1 MKKILQVII
10 IIIGSCQAVSAQ
22 IVVATVRANFGVE
35 ADLSANYY
43 NNTTTPAVDDW
54 FNNGYAGSG
63 RGVIDTTG
71 AAAIVAGYFSNPA
84 SRKLSFARRM
94 AYPAFTVL
102 NNRIVLDAVYYR
114 DYHGIDSTVF
124 AAGSNKNGMSPAL
137 WTTPVAQSI
146 PDKNDIL
153 EAMIHVRRAGPNVSD
168 SLWLFAGVSIEN
180 TTGNRFFDFELYQT
194 DISYD
199 KASGTFSGY
208 GPHAGHT
215 AWQFDA
221 AGKISAPGDI
231 IFTSEFSSSSISLV
245 EARIWVHRNML
256 SITPATFS
264 WGGQFDGDG
273 NGATYGY
280 ANIRPKTAGNFYT
293 GLQTTAPA
301 TWAGPFKV
309 VRDNDAVVDNY
320 VPGQFL
326 EFSVNLTKLGIEP
339 VNYNQDACDPA
350 FIRVIVKTRS
360 STSFTAEL
368 KDFVAP
374 FKFFDYPPVEAY
386 SYLTY
391 YCGTMPVTELNVVNP
406 NPNFVYTWSTNNGNI
421 VGSNVGPVISIDAP
435 GTYYVQQKS
444 NTNCGPSSVDS
455 ITILFANTCA
465 VLNASIAN
473 LKAEIAAGK
482 HKLNWSASNNQE
494 VNNYEL
500 EYSTN
505 NNNFFPLA
513 TVPAG
518 DATGYASFEFQHAA
532 ELISSDVIFYRVKI
546 NGKTGSTRYSNVF
559 LLRKAKAANI
569 TGLLY
574 PNPSNGDLWFSY
586 LSARKETADVL
597 IFNNLGNLVSKTRL
611 AINTGE
617 NLLKLPALSGFARGS
632 YLVRVQS
639 EEFNISQKIILLQ

>member
-1 MKKILQVII
+1 MKKILQTLII
-10 IIIGSCQAVSAQ
+10 IVSGQLASAQ
-22 IVVATVRANFGVE
+22 IIVATVRANFGVE
-35 ADLSANYY
+35 ADVSANYY

-54 FNNGYAGSG
+54 FNNGYAGTG
-63 RGVIDTTG
+63 RGVIDTNG

-84 SRKLSFARRM
+84 TRNLAFAKRM

-114 DYHGIDSTVF
+114 DYHGNDSTVF
-124 AAGSNKNGMSPAL
+124 ASGSNKNGMSPAM
-137 WTTPVAQSI
+137 WTTPVSQAI

-153 EAMIHVRRAGPNVSD
+153 EAMIHVRRAGPRVSD

-194 DISYD
+194 DINYNKS
-199 KASGTFSGY
+199 SGTFSGF
-208 GPHAGHT
+208 GPNAGHT

-245 EARIWVHRNML
+245 EARIWVHRSML
-256 SITPATFS
+256 SITPASFI

-273 NGATYGY
+273 AGAMYGY

-293 GLQTTAPA
+293 GLQTTVPA

-309 VRDNDAVVDNY
+309 VRDNNAVVDNY
-320 VPGQFL
+320 IPGQFL

-374 FKFFDYPPVEAY
+374 FKFFDYPPVEAFT
-386 SYLTY
+386 YLTY
-391 YCGTMPVTELNVVNP
+391 FCGTMPVTQIYVVNP
-406 NPNFVYTWSTNNGNI
+406 NPNFVYTWTTLNGNI
-421 VGSNVGPVISIDAP
+421 VGSNVGPVINVDAP
-435 GTYYVQQKS
+435 GTYYVRQKS
-444 NTNCGPSSVDS
+444 NINCVPSSFDS
-455 ITILFANTCA
+455 VTIIFANTCA
-465 VLNASIAN
+465 VLDASITS
-473 LKAEIAAGK
+473 LKAEVTSSGK

-494 VNNYEL
+494 VDTYEL

-505 NNNFFPLA
+505 NSSFFPLA
-513 TVPAG
+513 TLPAG
-518 DATGYASFEFQHAA
+518 DARGNASFEFEHAA
-532 ELISSDVIFYRVKI
+532 ELIFSDIIFYRVKI
-546 NGKTGSTRYSNVF
+546 NGKNGAKKYSNVI
-559 LLRKAKAANI
+559 LLRKAKPGKT

-586 LSARKETADVL
+586 ISNKKEIADVL
-597 IFNNLGNLVSKTRL
+597 IFNNLGKLVSKTIL
-611 AINTGE
+611 PINVGE
-617 NLLKLPALSGFARGS
+617 NLLKLPGLNGFSKGT
-632 YLVRVQS
+632 YLVRLQS
-639 EEFNISQKIILLQ
+639 EEINMSQKIILLQ

>member
-1 MKKILQVII
+1 MKKILQTLII
-10 IIIGSCQAVSAQ
+10 IWSWQASSAQ

-35 ADLSANYY
+35 ADVSANFY

-54 FNNGYAGSG
+54 FNNGYTGSG
-63 RGVIDTTG
+63 RGVIDTNG
-71 AAAIVAGYFSNPA
+71 AAAIVSRYFSNPA
-84 SRKLSFARRM
+84 SRNSSFAKRM

-114 DYHGIDSTVF
+114 DYHGDDSTIF
-124 AAGSNKNGMSPAL
+124 ASGSNKNGMSPSM
-137 WTTPVAQSI
+137 WTTPVSQSI

-168 SLWLFAGVSIEN
+168 SLWLFAGLSIEN
-180 TTGNRFFDFELYQT
+180 TTGNRYFDFELYQT
-194 DISYD
+194 DINYN
-199 KASGTFSGY
+199 KTTGTFTGY
-208 GPHAGHT
+208 GPNAGHT

-231 IFTSEFSSSSISLV
+231 IFTSEFSSSAISLV
-245 EARIWVHRNML
+245 EARIWVHRSML
-256 SITPATFS
+256 SITPSSFD

-273 NGATYGY
+273 SGAIYGY

-293 GLQTTAPA
+293 GLQTTVPA

-309 VRDNDAVVDNY
+309 VRDNNAVVDNY
-320 VPGQFL
+320 IPGQFL

-360 STSFTAEL
+360 STSFTSEL

-374 FKFFDYPPVEAY
+374 FKFFDYPPVDAFT
-386 SYLTY
+386 YLTY
-391 YCGTMPVTELNVVNP
+391 FCGTMPVTQLYVLNP
-406 NPNFVYTWSTNNGNI
+406 NPNFVYTWTTLNGNI
-421 VGSNVGPVISIDAP
+421 VGSNVGPVIDVNAP
-435 GTYYVQQKS
+435 GTYYVRQKS
-444 NTNCGPSSVDS
+444 NTNCVPSSIDS

-465 VLNASIAN
+465 VLDASIAN
-473 LKAEIAAGK
+473 LKAEVTSGR

-494 VNNYEL
+494 VEIYEL

-505 NNNFFPLA
+505 NSNFFPLSK
-513 TVPAG
+513 VRAG
-518 DATGYASFEFQHAA
+518 DATGNASFEFQHAA
-532 ELISSDVIFYRVKI
+532 ELIASDIIFYRVKI
-546 NGKTGSTRYSNVF
+546 NGKNGSTRYSNVF
-559 LLRKAKAANI
+559 LLRKAKAENI
-569 TGLLY
+569 IGLLY

-586 LSARKETADVL
+586 LANKKETADVL

-611 AINTGE
+611 PINIGE
-617 NLLKLPALSGFARGS
+617 NLLKLPGLNGFAKGT
-632 YLVRVQS
+632 YLVRIQS
-639 EEFNISQKIILLQ
+639 AGINMSQKIILLQ